1 MEGKEANGYSYTAG
15 NKSICWVRTMAC
27 FAVAVLAPSLSPR
40 GKSKQRQEKNM
51 NSTNNR
57 NVSGNV
63 VEAQE
68 LTKQFGE
75 EIAVDSLNM
84 RVPRG
89 SIFGFIGPSGC
100 GKTTTVRL
108 MTGVHTPT
116 SGQVT
121 VLGKDPVHF
130 TKTDR
135 EKIGYLIQ
143 NFVLYPELTVWE
155 NLNFTASFYGVSLLG
170 RPRRLNHLL
179 EFVELKEDRNKLA
192 GALSGGMKRR
202 LSLAAT
208 LVHNPELLFLDEP
221 TAGIDPL
228 LRRKFWDY
236 FKELQTEG
244 HTLFVTTQYVGE
256 AAYCDL
262 VGVMYEGKLL
272 MVETP
277 ENLRKKAFGGE
288 IVSIK
293 TSEWI
298 RFEDR
303 KKLEA
308 LPFVQS
314 KVKVISD
321 TEIEIIV
328 DEASTAMPALIEAS
342 KAARINIE
350 TIEEITP
357 PYDDVFVRLI
367 ERETAN
373 VETV

>member
-1 MEGKEANGYSYTAG
+1 
-15 NKSICWVRTMAC
+15 
-27 FAVAVLAPSLSPR
+27 
-40 GKSKQRQEKNM
+40 M
-51 NSTNNR
+51 NSTNNK
-57 NVSGNV
+57 NVSGNM
-63 VEAQE
+63 VETRE

-75 EIAVDSLNM
+75 EIAVNSLTMN
-84 RVPRG
+84 VPHG

-100 GKTTTVRL
+100 GKTTTVRML
-108 MTGVHTPT
+108 TGVHTPT
-116 SGQVT
+116 SGQVS
-121 VLGKDPVHF
+121 VLGKEPIHF
-130 TKTDR
+130 TKSDR

-143 NFVLYPELTVWE
+143 SFVLYPELTVWE

-170 RPRRLNHLL
+170 RPKRLNHLL

-208 LVHNPELLFLDEP
+208 LVHNPTLLFLDEP

-236 FKELQTEG
+236 FKELQAEG
-244 HTLFVTTQYVGE
+244 DTLFITTQYVGE

-262 VGVMYEGKLL
+262 VGVMYEGRLL

-298 RFEDR
+298 RYEDR
-303 KKLEA
+303 KKLET
-308 LPFVQS
+308 LPFVQG
-314 KVKVISD
+314 KIKVINDS
-321 TEIEIIV
+321 EIEVVV
-328 DEASTAMPALIEAS
+328 DEASTAMPALMEAS

-350 TIEEITP
+350 TMEEITP

-373 VETV
+373 VPTV